1 MWRPRLEVR
10 AAPEDG
16 TGQGQGQGQGQ
27 EEDVRS
33 CGKVTADG
41 RRVRRR
47 WGASNRLGE
56 ADTPLL

>member
-41 RRVRRR
+41 PARQEAV
-47 WGASNRLGE
+47 GRLQ
-56 ADTPLL
+56 PPR